1 MEEFVRSHAIAA
13 ASAVI
18 FSTAIVHPLD
28 TLKTLLQVGAGTG
41 SNLDIRQVCG
51 RLQSISGRSGFYSGF
66 GWMTLGRIPAIGTR
80 FGIYELLTA
89 FYKDGREDNHVY
101 VSEALLA
108 GLASGAVEAVIS
120 TPFDLFKLRM
130 QVTSACRGS
139 SLKSHHVD
147 QVVTPVIAKLLPG
160 YVPDKL
166 AWVHN
171 AEFLSKLPSKHPNL
185 IDALKEYPW
194 MLTGSGRQPAAYDVK
209 GPSQVV
215 TLEGWSSIWRGLRPG
230 LFRDSIFSGIFFSC
244 WQAIHIA
251 LLEWKSLE
259 MVHPR
264 RQSRFPEEASSISPI
279 EASIA
284 AGISGSIAAAASH
297 SFDTAKSRSQSVV
310 IPKYIAMERKLLK
323 WKPPGTWFER
333 LSGIHPAD
341 RRILFRGIGLRMAR
355 SGVAC
360 FALVGSYYL
369 AIDYLL

>member
-13 ASAVI
+13 ASAVT
-18 FSTAIVHPLD
+18 FSTAFVYPLD

-41 SNLDIRQVCG
+41 PKLDIRQVCG
-51 RLQSISGRSGFYSGF
+51 RLQSIAGLSGFYSGF
-66 GWMTLGRIPAIGTR
+66 GWTVLGRIPAIGTR
-80 FGIYELLTA
+80 FGLYELFTA

-130 QVTSACRGS
+130 QVASACHSS
-139 SLKSHHVD
+139 SLKHHHADEIVK
-147 QVVTPVIAKLLPG
+147 PIIAKLLPG

-171 AEFLSKLPSKHPNL
+171 ADLLSKLPNKHPNL
-185 IDALKEYPW
+185 IDALKGYPW
-194 MLTGSGRQPAAYDVK
+194 LLTGSGRQPSAYDVK

-259 MVHPR
+259 MDHP
-264 RQSRFPEEASSISPI
+264 QRFPEEISSISPI

-284 AGISGSIAAAASH
+284 AGISGSIAAASSH
-297 SFDTAKSRSQSVV
+297 SFDTAKSRSQCVV

-341 RRILFRGIGLRMAR
+341 RQMLSRGIGLRMVR

-360 FALVGSYYL
+360 TALVGSYFL
-369 AIDYLL
+369 AVDYLL